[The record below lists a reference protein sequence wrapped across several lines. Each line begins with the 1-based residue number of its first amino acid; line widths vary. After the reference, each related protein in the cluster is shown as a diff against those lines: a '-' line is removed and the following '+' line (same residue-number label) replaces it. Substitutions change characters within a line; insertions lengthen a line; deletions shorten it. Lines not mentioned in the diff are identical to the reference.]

1 MSQIFQRLVEYYLH
15 QFVILDFQFLSS
27 KPMNWSGN
35 VVSALNWIRPVCK
48 NCVLVSYNRVGTE
61 SNSYNP
67 HLSKRVLD
75 VGICSLRGAT

>member
-35 VVSALNWIRPVCK
+35 VVSANELNP
-48 NCVLVSYNRVGTE
+48 NCV
-61 SNSYNP
+61 
-67 HLSKRVLD
+67 
-75 VGICSLRGAT
+75 